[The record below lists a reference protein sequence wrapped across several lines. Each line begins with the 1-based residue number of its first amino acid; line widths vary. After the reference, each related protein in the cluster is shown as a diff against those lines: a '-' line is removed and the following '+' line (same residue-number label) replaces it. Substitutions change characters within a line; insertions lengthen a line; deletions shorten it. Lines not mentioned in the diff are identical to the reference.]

1 MMLTAN
7 EIRKTLQELIISNNK
22 LRDVLS
28 EQSKTMYEID
38 SALWAANRA
47 IQERENADGCVGCA
61 YCDVEEWE
69 MPCAKCKQNCKDYW
83 RAKND

>member
-1 MMLTAN
+1 MLTTN
-7 EIRKTLQELIISNNK
+7 EIRKTLQDLIISNNK

-38 SALWAANRA
+38 SALWAANIA

-61 YCDVEEWE
+61 YCDVKEWE

-83 RAKND
+83 RSAEDK